1 MRPVEFT
8 AHNDVTLLHC
18 GAEYFPALIAAIDAA
33 RYEIFLETYIFT
45 LDRTGVKVR
54 DALLRAAGRN
64 VTVNVITDWL
74 GSGHRESVILNQQ
87 LRSAHVN
94 HQVFNTWFRRGVAR
108 THRKMCVVDREL
120 AFLGGLNINDDHIS
134 DDGFNEPLPAPRWD
148 FAVRVSGP
156 LVAIIHHDMQ
166 SQWQLLSGAN
176 LRYRWELF
184 RERHSTGP
192 AIGDGPV
199 LAALVLR
206 DNLRNRRTIQ
216 QSYLKAL
223 GSARRSALLA
233 NPYFAPGRK
242 LRDGLSSAAARG
254 VKVTLLIGV
263 GQFRLQ
269 DAVAHSFYP
278 KLLKSGVKVVEY
290 RKTQLHGKVAVID
303 DEWATVGS
311 SNWDGLSLFVNHEAN
326 VVVKDQQF
334 SQDLRTKIE
343 LAVEEGRIVRLEDYA
358 NIPWYERAWYGAAY
372 LLYKAILRVIT
383 LGRYTE

>member
-1 MRPVEFT
+1 MRPVEFV
-8 AHNDVTLLHC
+8 AHNKVTLLHC
-18 GAEYFPALIAAIDAA
+18 GAEYFPALIAAFDAA
-33 RYEIFLETYIFT
+33 RYEIYLETYIFT
-45 LDRTGVKVR
+45 LDRTGERIR
-54 DALLRAAGRN
+54 DALIRAASRG
-64 VTVNVITDWL
+64 VTVNVVTDWL
-74 GSGHRESVILNQQ
+74 GSGHREAVVLNQQ
-87 LRSAHVN
+87 LRTGRVN
-94 HQVFNTWFRRGVAR
+94 HHVFNAWFRRGVAR
-108 THRKMCVVDREL
+108 THRKMCVVDRQV
-120 AFLGGLNINDDHIS
+120 AFLGGININDDHIS

-148 FAVRVSGP
+148 FGVSISGP

-166 SQWQLLSGAN
+166 SQWMLLGGLS

-184 RERHSTGP
+184 RERRATGH
-192 AIGDGPV
+192 AEGDGPV

-223 GSARRSALLA
+223 GGARRSALLA

-242 LRDGLSSAAARG
+242 LRDGLASAAARG
-254 VKVTLLIGV
+254 VQVTLLIGV

-278 KLLKSGVKVVEY
+278 KLLKSGVNVVEY

-334 SQDLRTKIE
+334 SRELREKIE
-343 LAVEEGRIVRLEDYA
+343 QAVNEGVVVRLEDYA